1 MFNSV
6 REGFILKKVKK
17 DGNFHVGGGG
27 SWPFHHGITFF
38 CMGSESSRNA
48 IKKISPWGGWSE
60 TPYLLQKHKNLT
72 DHKNARKGRPAKDK
86 T

>member
-1 MFNSV
+1 MKLYGKRREGIRSV

-27 SWPFHHGITFF
+27 LGHSIMELLFF

-48 IKKISPWGGWSE
+48 IKKFSPGGGVRDI
-60 TPYLLQKHKNLT
+60 LLFGNFFLKASL
-72 DHKNARKGRPAKDK
+72 
-86 T
+86 